1 MALARI
7 ELSKLFRLL
16 DCFLSAT
23 FEYIRGEPLDGPSAT
38 KARAAGPFS
47 ILKPLQRIE
56 QKRTITWRGDS
67 SFRPSEGCMT
77 TRRELPR

>member
-7 ELSKLFRLL
+7 ELSKSFCLL

-23 FEYIRGEPLDGPSAT
+23 FEYFRGEPFDGPSGT

-56 QKRTITWRGDS
+56 QKKR
-67 SFRPSEGCMT
+67 
-77 TRRELPR
+77 